1 MVLWVYSIPRC
12 KSFGKWQIRGAKKR
26 RNLGEINKKYKNKIR
41 CPVPM
46 QQIQSSSQLEN
57 PRPLFFFY
65 WRGSRCG
72 LLAVLQASAGRKMA
86 QFLPLHSLLS
96 SVHHNLLLVLHTPRL
111 HAGLLPRIPPV
122 GYTDRSNPFSPN
134 APCSPDP
141 LTISLY
147 NKPIIH
153 KSIRGLG
160 SIPSKVLP
168 LTQQVCFLVGFLSPL
183 VDNNIE
189 VCGRFAAVS

>member
-1 MVLWVYSIPRC
+1 MSIPPFF
-12 KSFGKWQIRGAKKR
+12 KQIGKVPLWAFCRFAGISWQKDGDVCMPA
-26 RNLGEINKKYKNKIR
+26 
-41 CPVPM
+41 V
-46 QQIQSSSQLEN
+46 SSPGFPSI
-57 PRPLFFFY
+57 F
-65 WRGSRCG
+65 
-72 LLAVLQASAGRKMA
+72 
-86 QFLPLHSLLS
+86 
-96 SVHHNLLLVLHTPRL
+96 HNLLLVLHTPRL

-141 LTISLY
+141 RTISLY

-168 LTQQVCFLVGFLSPL
+168 LTQHSPSVLPCGFS
-183 VDNNIE
+183 VAISRQHIE

>member
-1 MVLWVYSIPRC
+1 MSP
-12 KSFGKWQIRGAKKR
+12 
-26 RNLGEINKKYKNKIR
+26 
-41 CPVPM
+41 
-46 QQIQSSSQLEN
+46 
-57 PRPLFFFY
+57 PLFFKQIGEVPLWAF
-65 WRGSRCG
+65 WRFAGISRQKDGDVCMP
-72 LLAVLQASAGRKMA
+72 AFPSIFRA
-86 QFLPLHSLLS
+86 
-96 SVHHNLLLVLHTPRL
+96 HNLLLVLHTPRL

-168 LTQQVCFLVGFLSPL
+168 LTQHSPSVLPCGFS
-183 VDNNIE
+183 VAISRQHSE